1 MGKYYNIKKRWTN
14 RGDGMLYKRQ
24 ILGNPYGNIAENIKR
39 DLIASFQKKGMDIE
53 RIHVDM
59 DSEKLNLKVQ
69 ISEKRNSTFIFD
81 V

>member
-1 MGKYYNIKKRWTN
+1 
-14 RGDGMLYKRQ
+14 MLYKRQ

>member
-1 MGKYYNIKKRWTN
+1 MF
-14 RGDGMLYKRQ
+14 YKRR
-24 ILGNPYGNIAENIKR
+24 ILMDTYGNIAENIKR
-39 DLIASFQKKGMDIE
+39 DLMDSLQKKGVDIE